1 MQLQRLAYVT
11 ATGSYIPPREMTN
24 DQLAQRIET
33 SDEWIRQ
40 RTGIRTRFLV
50 DPALGVSGTTDMA
63 ERAAKNAL
71 QAGDIDP
78 VTLDMIIV
86 ATVTANPRMPS
97 TACLLQH
104 RLGAHRACA
113 FDVSAACAGSLYGL
127 AVANGFIASGS
138 HKRILV
144 VGSETM
150 SSVLDWSDRNT
161 CVLFGDG
168 AGAAIVEPS
177 PDLRQ
182 GFHRVNLYS
191 DGSQHAC
198 LQLADGGK
206 VIMNGRAVYRQA
218 VSSLVDASQQVLQ
231 QAGLCSDDLAL
242 IIPHQANIRIIEA
255 IAKRLGI
262 ELGRFAINLDRYA
275 NTSSASL
282 LLAWDEARRSDRLK
296 QGDWVLLLAIGAGM
310 TWGAALYRL

>member
-1 MQLQRLAYVT
+1 M
-11 ATGSYIPPREMTN
+11 GSYIPPREVTN
-24 DQLAQRIET
+24 DQLAQQIET
-33 SDEWIRQ
+33 SDAWIRQ

-50 DPALGVSGTTDMA
+50 DPAAGVSGTTDMA

-78 VTLDMIIV
+78 ATLDMIIV
-86 ATVTANPRMPS
+86 GTVTADPRMPS
-97 TACLLQH
+97 AACMLQH

-113 FDVSAACAGSLYGL
+113 FDISAACAGSLYGL
-127 AVANGFIASGS
+127 AVANGFIAAGS

-150 SSVLDWSDRNT
+150 SSVLDWSDRAT

-168 AGAAIVEPS
+168 AAAAVVEPGS
-177 PDLRQ
+177 EPRQ
-182 GFHRVNLYS
+182 GFHKFDLYS

-198 LQLADGGK
+198 LQLAEGGK
-206 VIMNGRAVYRQA
+206 VTMNGRAVYRSA
-218 VSSLVDASQQVLQ
+218 VAALVAASERILRE
-231 QAGLCSDDLAL
+231 AGLRPEDLAL
-242 IIPHQANIRIIEA
+242 VIPHQANARIIEA

-262 ELGRFAINLDRYA
+262 EFARFAVNLDRYA

-282 LLAWDEARRSDRLK
+282 LLAWDEASRSDRIK

-310 TWGAALYRL
+310 AWGAALYRV